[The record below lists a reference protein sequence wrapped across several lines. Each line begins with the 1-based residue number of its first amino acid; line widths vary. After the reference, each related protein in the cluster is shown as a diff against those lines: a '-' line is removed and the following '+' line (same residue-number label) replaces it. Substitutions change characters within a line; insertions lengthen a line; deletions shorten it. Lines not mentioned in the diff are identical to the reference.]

1 MAAPSSRQVLRNL
14 LFHASLGAYLLFD
27 PWHDQLNAMVRK
39 AHTCFRYYIMKYL
52 FTNINWKKK
61 YIPEPGLR
69 SKWSAT
75 VLSPLLLQS
84 WSNVWQGQYTA
95 VQLIMTANSKCFI
108 KCVIKMWIFS
118 VWHSGAL
125 HFLNVLIKSPLPPT
139 HTLFVCFCF
148 TSDTCDLSHEIVT
161 F

>member
-14 LFHASLGAYLLFD
+14 LSHASLGAYLLFD

-52 FTNINWKKK
+52 FTNINWKNTSLNLAS
-61 YIPEPGLR
+61 GQNDQ
-69 SKWSAT
+69 
-75 VLSPLLLQS
+75 LQCYPPFCYS
-84 WSNVWQGQYTA
+84 LDRMFDKGNI
-95 VQLIMTANSKCFI
+95 QLYSYYDCNSKCFI

-125 HFLNVLIKSPLPPT
+125 HFLNVCIKPPT
-139 HTLFVCFCF
+139 PVFVVFF
-148 TSDTCDLSHEIVT
+148 LPQINVI
-161 F
+161 